1 MNDSK
6 NQIANFPRFAR
17 DSLLR
22 LPADGSAL
30 STSGIHGG
38 GEGLLFLAQRGLRNS
53 SVMSS
58 DERGAE
64 SAEGADKHPQPADT
78 VNGNAT
84 PPRRQYPSEAS
95 STASIVQHGHDA
107 LQ

>member
-38 GEGLLFLAQRGLRNS
+38 GEAVVPRAARI
-53 SVMSS
+53 
-58 DERGAE
+58 AE
-64 SAEGADKHPQPADT
+64 F
-78 VNGNAT
+78 
-84 PPRRQYPSEAS
+84 
-95 STASIVQHGHDA
+95 IGHE
-107 LQ
+107 L

>member
-6 NQIANFPRFAR
+6 KQIANFPRFAR

-64 SAEGADKHPQPADT
+64 SAEGADKHPQPVDT
-78 VNGNAT
+78 VNGKGHTTSAAISVRGLVHGVDRAT
-84 PPRRQYPSEAS
+84 RS
-95 STASIVQHGHDA
+95 
-107 LQ
+107 

>member
-38 GEGLLFLAQRGLRNS
+38 GEGRLFLAARIAEFIG
-53 SVMSS
+53 MSS

-64 SAEGADKHPQPADT
+64 SAEGADKHPQPVDT
-78 VNGNAT
+78 VNGKGHTTSAAISVRGLVHGVDRAT
-84 PPRRQYPSEAS
+84 RS
-95 STASIVQHGHDA
+95 
-107 LQ
+107 

>member
-38 GEGLLFLAQRGLRNS
+38 GEGLLFLAQRGFAECIGHERWALTREGRNLRKALTS
-53 SVMSS
+53 TRS
-58 DERGAE
+58 RW
-64 SAEGADKHPQPADT
+64 
-78 VNGNAT
+78 T
-84 PPRRQYPSEAS
+84 P
-95 STASIVQHGHDA
+95 
-107 LQ
+107 

>member
-6 NQIANFPRFAR
+6 KQIANFPRFAR

-53 SVMSS
+53 SV
-58 DERGAE
+58 
-64 SAEGADKHPQPADT
+64 
-78 VNGNAT
+78 
-84 PPRRQYPSEAS
+84 
-95 STASIVQHGHDA
+95 
-107 LQ
+107 